1 MNAPVVIGL
10 VDTRTEAMSAQ
21 VVSRIMVILA
31 QVITDLEDIKIE
43 ATIKPLT
50 LAHFPPTMTNNK

>member
-1 MNAPVVIGL
+1 MSAQVSRIMVILAPVVIGL
-10 VDTRTEAMSAQ
+10 MDTRTEAMSAQ

-31 QVITDLEDIKIE
+31 QVITDLEDITIE

-50 LAHFPPTMTNNK
+50 

>member
-1 MNAPVVIGL
+1 MVILASAVIGL
-10 VDTRTEAMSAQ
+10 MDTRTEAMSAQ

-31 QVITDLEDIKIE
+31 QVITDLEDITIE

-50 LAHFPPTMTNNK
+50 